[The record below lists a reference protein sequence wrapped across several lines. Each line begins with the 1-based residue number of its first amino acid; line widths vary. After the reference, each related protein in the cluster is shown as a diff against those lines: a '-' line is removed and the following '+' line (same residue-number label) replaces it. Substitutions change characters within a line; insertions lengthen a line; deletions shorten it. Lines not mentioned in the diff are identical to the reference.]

1 MRYPENLIL
10 LLSVDIVGSSAYK
23 FAVSQQDGP
32 LAWVR
37 AYQDFYN
44 SIPVIVNESRRSDRA
59 LACPQALPD
68 ELTTK
73 LKLWKSI
80 GDQLI
85 FFSEPRNVA
94 QLEFDCQCFLHA
106 LQQANERMLKQW
118 GFALHGAA
126 WAFEEAD
133 RNLRVSL
140 QPGLSDIESGSGF
153 DLIGP
158 DIDLGFRLVAEAA
171 PGQLLV
177 PLEMH
182 SWLQSTRLC
191 VSLVGEA
198 SLKGIRLDPY
208 PLLELQ
214 SLI

>member
-1 MRYPENLIL
+1 MNFPSHLIL
-10 LLSVDIVGSSAYK
+10 LLSIDIVGSSAYK
-23 FAVSQQDGP
+23 FAVSQQHGP

-44 SIPVIVNESRRSDRA
+44 TIPAIVRDLRLST
-59 LACPQALPD
+59 QAFVANRGSPD
-68 ELTTK
+68 GSTTT
-73 LKLWKSI
+73 LQLWKSI

-85 FFSEPRNVA
+85 FFSEPRHSA
-94 QLEFDCQCFLHA
+94 QLEFDCQCFLLA
-106 LQQANERMLKQW
+106 LEQANDRMMNQW

-126 WAFEEAD
+126 WAFEEGD
-133 RNLRVSL
+133 HNLRIDL
-140 QPGLSDIESGSGF
+140 QTGLSDVDSSSAF

-177 PLEMH
+177 PLEMS
-182 SWLQSTRLC
+182 SWLQDSHLAIN
-191 VSLVGEA
+191 LVGEA

-208 PLLELQ
+208 PLLELK
-214 SLI
+214 SSR

>member
-1 MRYPENLIL
+1 MTPPGNLIL
-10 LLSVDIVGSSAYK
+10 LLSIDIVGSSAYK
-23 FAVSQQDGP
+23 FAVSQQYGP

-44 SIPVIVNESRRSDRA
+44 TIPAMVRDSRLSKRA
-59 LACPQALPD
+59 LTPNRSVPD
-68 ELTTK
+68 GSTTT
-73 LKLWKSI
+73 LQLWKSI

-85 FFSEPRNVA
+85 FFSEPRNSA
-94 QLEFDCQCFLHA
+94 QLEFDCQCFLLA
-106 LQQANERMLKQW
+106 LAQANDRMISQW

-126 WAFEEAD
+126 WAFEEGD
-133 RNLRVSL
+133 HNLRINL
-140 QPGLSDIESGSGF
+140 QSGLSDVETPSAF

-171 PGQLLV
+171 SGQLLV

-182 SWLQSTRLC
+182 SLLQGTQLA
-191 VSLVGEA
+191 VNLVGEA

-208 PLLELQ
+208 PLLELK
-214 SLI
+214 SRL

>member
-1 MRYPENLIL
+1 MNFPGNLIL
-10 LLSVDIVGSSAYK
+10 LLSIDIVGSSAYK
-23 FAVSQQDGP
+23 FAVSQQHGP

-44 SIPVIVNESRRSDRA
+44 TIPAIVRDSRRSKLA
-59 LACPQALPD
+59 LAPNRGLPNGS
-68 ELTTK
+68 TTT
-73 LKLWKSI
+73 LQLWKSI

-85 FFSEPRNVA
+85 FFSEPRNSA
-94 QLEFDCQCFLHA
+94 QLEFDCQGFLLA
-106 LQQANERMLKQW
+106 LEQANDRMMNQW

-126 WAFEEAD
+126 WAFEEGD
-133 RNLRVSL
+133 HNLRIEL
-140 QPGLSDIESGSGF
+140 QSGLSDVETSSAF

-177 PLEMH
+177 PLEMY
-182 SWLQSTRLC
+182 SWLQNTHLTIN
-191 VSLVGEA
+191 LVGEA

-208 PLLELQ
+208 PLLELK
-214 SLI
+214 SRL

>member
-1 MRYPENLIL
+1 MNFPRSLIL

-23 FAVSQQDGP
+23 VAVSKQEGP

-44 SIPVIVNESRRSDRA
+44 TTPAIVRDSRRSTQV
-59 LACPQALPD
+59 LAPNQDLPD
-68 ELTTK
+68 GLTTT
-73 LKLWKSI
+73 LRLWKSI

-85 FFSEPRNVA
+85 FFSEPRNAA
-94 QLEFDCQCFLHA
+94 QLEFDCQCFLLA
-106 LQQANERMLKQW
+106 LEKANDRMMNYW
-118 GFALHGAA
+118 GFSLHGAA
-126 WAFEEAD
+126 WAFEEGD
-133 RNLRVSL
+133 QNLRINL
-140 QPGLSDIESGSGF
+140 QSELPDEAPSADF

-177 PLEMH
+177 PLEMS
-182 SWLQSTRLC
+182 SWLQDSHLAIK
-191 VSLVGEA
+191 LVGEA

-208 PLLELQ
+208 PLLELK
-214 SLI
+214 SC